1 MQQSLTRTLVIWAT
15 IVAGIFYVVPT
26 VGWMTLSEEARNER
40 ITRWAE
46 EDTQR
51 AKDRPGEFQKFLY
64 AIQRW
69 AQFDRD
75 RVINLGLDL
84 QGGVHMVVSFN
95 WQDLGPERIQQYKD
109 NGYQDEDIAREVQ
122 DVVLQQISR
131 RVNDF
136 EAKEPVIQT
145 LGANQ
150 VQIQL
155 PGEKDVN
162 RAVALIKKT
171 AQLNFHIVAGPDE
184 SVPVFT
190 KLKTAF
196 PDDFSAFIEKP
207 IPGDEGFRVLAENL
221 DRVKDMLS
229 RAQAKGGI
237 IPDTKLILFSQ
248 PPKPFE
254 DQVYRL
260 YLVDQAPLASGEGL
274 SGAGAI
280 PDQMNPPYWQIHFQ
294 FNNEA
299 AAKFGEGTQANIGR
313 PMAIVLDDMVVSA
326 PVIRDRI
333 SSSGQITGNFT
344 GEEARDLSIALNS
357 GSMVVPVKEEFTRT
371 VSPSLGAES
380 ISAGVTSSVGGVIA
394 VGIFMII
401 YYSFGGIIAVLSQI
415 VNGLLVVAL
424 MAYFD
429 MTLTL
434 PGIAGLILTIG
445 MAVDANVLIYERIRE
460 ELRIGHSLKA
470 SIENGFARATVT
482 IMDAN
487 VTTLIAALVLFQYGT
502 GAIQGFAITLSI
514 GVVTSVFA
522 ALVISRA
529 LFDLALNFKLMTKMP
544 MLQIIPAGTKINFMG
559 YKTPAIAIAGVVIA
573 IGLGALAFRG
583 SDNFGVDFTQGTN
596 IVLKVENSQPVTS
609 DDVRQALS
617 DAGFGSPIVQL
628 SSDNA
633 GDAGNEFLI
642 RVGDTNIQATAPD
655 AAAAPAVTA
664 TVAERMQQTLA
675 AFTQDKKPEQVVVEN
690 EQTIGPAVGA
700 QLRWDALK
708 SLFFAHIFIIIY
720 LAFRFELK
728 YAAGAMVAILHD
740 VLITVGMYS
749 LLGGEIS
756 LNLVAA
762 VLTIIG
768 YSLNDTIV
776 IFDRIREVAR
786 INRGKGLS
794 FGEVINISV
803 NETLSRTILTSLV
816 TSFVVMVLCVFG
828 GESLF
833 DFALP
838 MLIGMIAGTF
848 STVFIAS
855 PVAYYWQDFVD
866 KRKAAQEI
874 AKGTARDTSRKSAKK
889 RETAAT

>member
-15 IVAGIFYVVPT
+15 LIAGIFYVVPT

-40 ITRWAE
+40 LTRWAE

-51 AKDRPGEFQKFLY
+51 AKDRPGEFQSLIYSIK
-64 AIQRW
+64 RW
-69 AQFDRD
+69 TEFDRD

-95 WQDLGPERIQQYKD
+95 WQDLGEERIQQYRD
-109 NGYQDEDIAREVQ
+109 SGYKDEDIIREVQ

-136 EAKEPVIQT
+136 EAKEPIIQT
-145 LGANQ
+145 LGENQ
-150 VQIQL
+150 IQIQL

-184 SVPVFT
+184 TLPVFT
-190 KLKTAF
+190 KIKTAF

-207 IPGDEGFRVLAENL
+207 VPGDQGFRVLAENL
-221 DRVKDMLS
+221 DRVKDMLA
-229 RAQAKGGI
+229 RAQAKGDI
-237 IPDTKLILFSQ
+237 VPENKMILFSQ

-260 YLVDQAPLASGEGL
+260 FLVDKTPLASGEGL
-274 SGAGAI
+274 SGSGAI

-299 AAKFGEGTQANIGR
+299 AAAFGEATQANIGR

-326 PVIRDRI
+326 PTIRDRI
-333 SSSGQITGNFT
+333 SNSGQITGNFT

-460 ELRIGHSLKA
+460 ELRLGHSLKA
-470 SIENGFARATVT
+470 SVENGFARATVT

-502 GAIQGFAITLSI
+502 GPIQGFAITLSI

-544 MLQIIPAGTKINFMG
+544 MLQIVPAGTKINFMG
-559 YKTPAIAIAGVVIA
+559 FKTPAMAIAGAVILV
-573 IGLGALAFRG
+573 GLAGLVFRG
-583 SDNFGVDFTQGTN
+583 SDNLGVDFTQGTN
-596 IVLKVENSQPVTS
+596 IVLKLENTQPISS
-609 DDVRQALS
+609 DSVREALS
-617 DAGFGSPIVQL
+617 NAGFGSPIVQL
-628 SSDNA
+628 SSENPSEA
-633 GDAGNEFLI
+633 SNEFLI
-642 RVGDTNIQATAPD
+642 RVSDTNAGD
-655 AAAAPAVTA
+655 AAAATTD
-664 TVAERMQQTLA
+664 TVAERMRQTLA
-675 AFTQDKKPEQVVVEN
+675 PLTQEQKTEQVVVEN

-740 VLITVGMYS
+740 VLVTVGIYA

-794 FGEVINISV
+794 FAEVINISV

-816 TSFVVMVLCVFG
+816 TSFVVVVLCIFG
-828 GESLF
+828 GDSLF

-855 PVAYYWQDFVD
+855 PVAYYWQDFLD
-866 KRKAAQEI
+866 KRKAAEEI
-874 AKGTARDTSRKSAKK
+874 AKGTVREAGRKTTKK
-889 RETAAT
+889 RETAATN

>member
-1 MQQSLTRTLVIWAT
+1 ML
-15 IVAGIFYVVPT
+15 AGIFYVVPT
-26 VGWMTLSEEARNER
+26 VGWMTLSEESRNER
-40 ITRWAE
+40 LTRWAE

-64 AIQRW
+64 AIKRW
-69 AQFDRD
+69 TEFDRD

-95 WQDLGPERIQQYKD
+95 WQDLEADRIQQYRD
-109 NGYQDEDIAREVQ
+109 SGYQDEDISREVQ
-122 DVVLQQISR
+122 QVVLQQISR

-136 EAKEPVIQT
+136 EAKEPIIQT
-145 LGANQ
+145 LGENQ
-150 VQIQL
+150 IQIQL

-162 RAVALIKKT
+162 RAVALIKQT
-171 AQLNFHIVAGPDE
+171 AQLNFHVVAGPDE
-184 SVPVFT
+184 TVPVFT
-190 KLKTAF
+190 KIKTEF
-196 PDDFSAFIEKP
+196 PEDFSAFIEKP
-207 IPGDEGFRVLAENL
+207 VPGSEGFRVLAENL
-221 DRVKDMLS
+221 ERVKEMVA
-229 RAQAKGGI
+229 RAEAKGGI
-237 IPDTKLILFSQ
+237 IPDTKMILLSQ

-254 DQVYRL
+254 EQVYRL
-260 YLVDQAPLASGEGL
+260 YLVDKTPLASGEGL

-299 AAKFGEGTQANIGR
+299 AAKFGEATQANIGR
-313 PMAIVLDDMVVSA
+313 PMAIVLDNMVVSA

-333 SSSGQITGNFT
+333 SNSGQITGNFS

-357 GSMVVPVKEEFTRT
+357 GSMAVPVKEEFTRT

-401 YYSFGGIIAVLSQI
+401 YYSFGGLIAVLSQI

-445 MAVDANVLIYERIRE
+445 MAVDANVLVFERIRE
-460 ELRIGHSLKA
+460 ELRLGHSLKA
-470 SIENGFARATVT
+470 SIENGYARATVT

-502 GAIQGFAITLSI
+502 GPIQGFAITLSI

-529 LFDLALNFKLMTKMP
+529 MFDFALNYKLFTKMP
-544 MLQIIPAGTKINFMG
+544 MLQIIPANTKVDFMG
-559 YKTPAIAIAGVVIA
+559 IKTPAIAVALVVIA
-573 IGLGALAFRG
+573 VGLGALAFRG
-583 SDNFGVDFTQGTN
+583 SDNFGVDFTEGTN
-596 IVLKVENSQPVTS
+596 IVLKVENTQPVTA
-609 DDVRQALS
+609 DDVRNALS
-617 DAGFGSPIVQL
+617 SAGFGTPIVQM
-628 SSDNA
+628 SSEDGA
-633 GDAGNEFLI
+633 AAGNEFLI
-642 RVGDTNIQATAPD
+642 RVGDTN
-655 AAAAPAVTA
+655 AAAATPESGDL
-664 TVAERMQQTLA
+664 TVSQRMQQTLA
-675 AFTQDKKPEQVVVEN
+675 SLTQDQKPEQVVVED

-700 QLRWDALK
+700 QLRWDALL
-708 SLFFAHIFIIIY
+708 SLIYAHIFIIIY

-728 YAAGAMVAILHD
+728 YAAGAMVAIMHD
-740 VLITVGMYS
+740 VLVTVGIYS
-749 LLGGEIS
+749 LVGGEIS

-776 IFDRIREVAR
+776 IFDRVREVAR
-786 INRGKGLS
+786 INRGKGLT
-794 FGEVINISV
+794 FAQVINISV

-816 TSFVVMVLCVFG
+816 TSFVVIVLCIFG
-828 GESLF
+828 GDSLF

-866 KRKAAQEI
+866 KRKAAEEI
-874 AKGTARDTSRKSAKK
+874 AKGTARDAGRKTVKK
-889 RETAAT
+889 RETAATN

>member
-15 IVAGIFYVVPT
+15 LIAGIFYVVPT

-40 ITRWAE
+40 LARWAE

-51 AKDRPGEFQKFLY
+51 AKDRPGEFQSLLY
-64 AIQRW
+64 NIKRW
-69 AQFDRD
+69 TEFDRD

-95 WQDLGPERIQQYKD
+95 WQDLGEERIQQYRD
-109 NGYQDEDIAREVQ
+109 SGYQDEDIIREVQ

-145 LGANQ
+145 LGENQ
-150 VQIQL
+150 IQIQL

-171 AQLNFHIVAGPDE
+171 AQLNFHVVAGPDE
-184 SVPVFT
+184 TLPVFT
-190 KLKTAF
+190 KIKTAF

-207 IPGDEGFRVLAENL
+207 VPGDQGFRVLAENL
-221 DRVKDMLS
+221 DRVKDMLA
-229 RAQAKGGI
+229 RAQAKGDI
-237 IPDTKLILFSQ
+237 IPENKMILFSQ

-254 DQVYRL
+254 EQIYRL
-260 YLVDQAPLASGEGL
+260 YLVDKTPLASGEGL

-299 AAKFGEGTQANIGR
+299 AAAFGEATQANIGR

-326 PVIRDRI
+326 PTIRDRI

-401 YYSFGGIIAVLSQI
+401 YYSFGGLIAVLSQI

-460 ELRIGHSLKA
+460 ELRLGHSLKA

-502 GAIQGFAITLSI
+502 GPIQGFAITLSI
-514 GVVTSVFA
+514 GVITSVFA

-529 LFDLALNFKLMTKMP
+529 LFDIALNFKLMTKLP

-559 YKTPAIAIAGVVIA
+559 FKTPAIAIAGVVILV
-573 IGLGALAFRG
+573 GLAGLAFRG
-583 SDNFGVDFTQGTN
+583 KDNLGVDFTQGTN
-596 IVLKVENSQPVTS
+596 IVLKVENTQPISS
-609 DDVRQALS
+609 DAVRDALS
-617 DAGFGSPIVQL
+617 NAGFGSPIVQL
-628 SSDNA
+628 SSEDPSESS
-633 GDAGNEFLI
+633 NEFLI
-642 RVGDTNIQATAPD
+642 RVSDTNTGDVAATTTD
-655 AAAAPAVTA
+655 
-664 TVAERMQQTLA
+664 TVAQRMRQTLA
-675 AFTQDKKPEQVVVEN
+675 PLTQEQKTEQVVVEN

-700 QLRWDALK
+700 QLRWDAIK
-708 SLFFAHIFIIIY
+708 SLFFALIFIIIY

-728 YAAGAMVAILHD
+728 YAAGAIVAILHD
-740 VLITVGMYS
+740 VLVTVGVYA

-816 TSFVVMVLCVFG
+816 TSFVVVVLCIFG
-828 GESLF
+828 GDSLF

-838 MLIGMIAGTF
+838 MLIGMVAGTF

-866 KRKAAQEI
+866 KRKAAEEI
-874 AKGTARDTSRKSAKK
+874 AKGTARDAGRKTTKK
-889 RETAAT
+889 RETAATN